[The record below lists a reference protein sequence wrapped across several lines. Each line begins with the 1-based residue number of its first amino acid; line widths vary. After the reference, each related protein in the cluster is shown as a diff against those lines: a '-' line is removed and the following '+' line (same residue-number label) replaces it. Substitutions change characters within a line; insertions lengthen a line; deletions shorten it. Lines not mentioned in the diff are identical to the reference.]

1 MFDGTPGGYLSLD
14 AVEASEPEDLA
25 SAELPLGVVD
35 LVHILQ
41 LLQLLVRDLLL
52 LGAMARRFE
61 EFEAAGGYRG
71 DHLEDVRFHM
81 SGAGLSDNL

>member
-1 MFDGTPGGYLSLD
+1 MPGGYLSLD

-35 LVHILQ
+35 LVHVLQ
-41 LLQLLVRDLLL
+41 LLQLLVWDLLL
-52 LGAMARRFE
+52 LGAVARRFE

-81 SGAGLSDNL
+81 SLRRLI